1 MSYTTQ
7 YYSDVIKNNK
17 LLTAKQEVSLARQ
30 AKKGNKSARDKLI
43 ESNFRL
49 VISIAKKYHKS
60 NIDFNDLIQESMTGL
75 IKAVDKFDPELGYKF
90 STYACHW
97 IKQAALQYINEK
109 YSDIK
114 VPTHSR
120 LLNSKIKSKI
130 KEIEENKGYTPS
142 LEELSTELNESTK
155 KIKYTLNA
163 NSTIFS
169 LDDTLNKNESK
180 NSYKDNLKDTSI
192 YVQPEAA
199 LESKELNKIICES
212 LSLLTQK
219 EEKIIRLRFG
229 LDQVNDIE
237 NFPAERCNL

>member
-7 YYSDVIKNNK
+7 YYSEVIKKNK
-17 LLTAKQEVSLARQ
+17 LLTAKEEIRYAKL
-30 AKKGNKSARDKLI
+30 AKKGSKTARDKLV

-60 NIDFNDLIQESMTGL
+60 YIDFNDLIQECMTGL
-75 IKAVDKFDPELGYKF
+75 IKAVDKYDPELGYKF

-120 LLNSKIKSKI
+120 LLNSKIKAKI
-130 KEIEENKGYTPS
+130 KEIEENKGRVPT
-142 LEELSTELNESTK
+142 LEELSKELNESKK
-155 KIKYTLNA
+155 KIKYTLSA
-163 NSTIFS
+163 NNTILS
-169 LDDTLNKNESK
+169 LDDTYNSESK
-180 NSYKDNLKDTSI
+180 NSFKDNIEDTSI
-192 YVQPEAA
+192 YVQPEAS
-199 LESKELNKIICES
+199 LENKELNKIICES
-212 LSLLTQK
+212 LGLLTKK

-229 LDQVNDIE
+229 LSQVDNLE
-237 NFPAERCNL
+237 EFPAERCKL

>member
-7 YYSDVIKNNK
+7 YYSDVIKKNK
-17 LLTAKQEVSLARQ
+17 LLTAREEINLAKL
-30 AKKGNKSARDKLI
+30 AKKGSKTARDKLV

-60 NIDFNDLIQESMTGL
+60 HIDFNDLIQECMTGL
-75 IKAVDKFDPELGYKF
+75 IKAVDKYDPSLGFKF

-130 KEIEENKGYTPS
+130 REIEDNKGYTPT
-142 LEELSTELNESTK
+142 LEELSKELNESKK

-163 NSTIFS
+163 NSTILS
-169 LDDTLNKNESK
+169 LDDTYNSESK
-180 NSYKDNLKDTSI
+180 NSFKDNIEDTSI
-192 YVQPEAA
+192 YVQPESA

-212 LSLLTQK
+212 LSLLTKK

-229 LDQVNDIE
+229 LNQVSDVS
-237 NFPAERCNL
+237 NFPAERCKL

>member
-1 MSYTTQ
+1 MSHTTQ
-7 YYSDVIKNNK
+7 YYSDVIKKNN
-17 LLTAKQEVSLARQ
+17 LLTASEEVKLAKL
-30 AKKGNKSARDKLI
+30 AKKGDKSARDKLV

-49 VISIAKKYHKS
+49 VISIAKKYHKT

-75 IKAVDKFDPELGYKF
+75 IKAVDKFDPDLGYKF

-120 LLNSKIKSKI
+120 LLNAKIKSKI

-163 NSTIFS
+163 NSAIFS
-169 LDDTLNKNESK
+169 LDDTLNNNESK
-180 NSYKDNLKDTSI
+180 NSFKDNLRDTSI

-199 LESKELNKIICES
+199 LEGKELNRIICES
-212 LSLLTQK
+212 LNLLTAK

-229 LDQVNDIE
+229 LDQVNDLS
-237 NFPAERCNL
+237 NFPPERCKL